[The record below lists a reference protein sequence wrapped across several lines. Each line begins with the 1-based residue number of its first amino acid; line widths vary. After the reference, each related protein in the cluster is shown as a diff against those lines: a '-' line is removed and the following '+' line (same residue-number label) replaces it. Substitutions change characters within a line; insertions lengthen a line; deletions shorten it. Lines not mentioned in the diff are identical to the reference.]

1 MSGLRISLAA
11 MACTLAQAA
20 EAQTALP
27 DINISSPLRSHPRPA
42 PAAHPVAVNPHPAAA
57 NPHSTAPAPRRAAA
71 SAPAPAATPAPAPAP
86 TPAPLVAATT
96 PAAVNI
102 TTAQEI
108 AHTHEFDVARA
119 LERVAPD
126 VTIEDVQGNPFSP
139 QVDFRG
145 FVASPVSGTPQGLA
159 VYMNGVRIN
168 EAWGDMVNWDLIPT
182 VAIDRTAIVT
192 GNPLF
197 GLNAIGGAVVMDMK
211 NGFTYHGFELDGR
224 GGSFG
229 RRQGAMQFGVEQD
242 GVAAYLA
249 VEAAGDNGYRK
260 FSGSEIHRLYGDL
273 GWRGDSAEIHAST
286 NIADNKFG
294 VSAAAPN
301 DLVNVD
307 TSSVYT
313 TPQTTKN
320 TLSQFDINGVFTP
333 QQNWKLLA
341 DAHYRA
347 FDQSHADGNTTD
359 FASCGLT
366 TLCDGNGNP
375 TYMPDFF
382 GPNVALAVI
391 DRTWTTSRTVGGTVQ
406 IENDDKLG
414 ERPNKIIFGVSLDH
428 GWTNFNASE
437 ELGLLNPY
445 DLTVPGLGI
454 ITLDPAGDVAP
465 VKLNAANTYLGVYT
479 LDTFE
484 ATDKLTFTAGARY
497 NLARIAL
504 YDLYSTQLNGA
515 SSYAHVNPVVGATYK
530 ITPEV
535 AAYASFSES
544 NRAPTPLELGC
555 ADPSRPCLIDNFL
568 VADPP
573 LKQVVAHSI
582 ETGLRGGFLPAAYL
596 PAEAGAVLPGRVDWS
611 AGVYRTTSFN
621 DILSVPSEIAGQG
634 YFKNAGT
641 TQRQGLETQIRYTDE
656 KLSAYVNYALI
667 NATFRSMVELGS
679 PFNPWVVAFN
689 TLGIPASS
697 ILVMPGSHMTS
708 IPKQRLKGGFDYAL
722 TKEWKIGMDVVY
734 SAGNWVRGDE
744 INAFGTLPSYAT
756 VNLRSSYQVTKNFQI
771 YGLIDNVG
779 GVRGRSFA
787 TFFDTQAIPFLNF
800 VDPRQVSI
808 SAPTGFFAGAKMTF

>member
-1 MSGLRISLAA
+1 MSGLRLSLAA
-11 MACTLAQAA
+11 LTCALAQAA
-20 EAQTALP
+20 YAQTALP

-42 PAAHPVAVNPHPAAA
+42 PAAQPVAVNPHPSSSA
-57 NPHSTAPAPRRAAA
+57 PQRTAQRAPV
-71 SAPAPAATPAPAPAP
+71 PAPAAPAPAPAP
-86 TPAPLVAATT
+86 APFVAATT
-96 PAAVNI
+96 PAAINI
-102 TTAQEI
+102 TTAKEI
-108 AHTHEFDVARA
+108 AETHEFDVAQA
-119 LERVAPD
+119 LQRVAPN
-126 VTIEDVQGNPFSP
+126 VIINDVQGNPFSP
-139 QVDFRG
+139 EVDFRG
-145 FVASPVSGTPQGLA
+145 FVASPVSGTPIGLA

-168 EAWGDMVNWDLIPT
+168 EAFGDIVNWDLIPT

-229 RRQGAMQFGVEQD
+229 RHQGAMQFGVEQD

-273 GWRGDSAEIHAST
+273 GWRGDQAEIHVST
-286 NIADNKFG
+286 NIATNKFG
-294 VSAAAPN
+294 VSASAPN

-307 TSSVYT
+307 PSSVYT

-333 QQNWKLLA
+333 QQNWKILA

-347 FDQSHADGNTTD
+347 YNQAHVDGNTTD
-359 FASCGLT
+359 FASCGGP

-382 GPNVALAVI
+382 GPSVPLSVI

-406 IENDDKLG
+406 IENTDKLGVG
-414 ERPNKIIFGVSLDH
+414 ERPNKITFGVNLEH
-428 GWTNFNASE
+428 GWTNFAASE

-465 VKLNAANTYLGVYT
+465 VKLDAANTYLGVYA

-497 NLARIAL
+497 NLATIAL
-504 YDLYSTQLNGA
+504 YDLYSTQLNGN
-515 SSYAHVNPVVGATYK
+515 SSYDHLNPVVGATYK

-535 AAYASFSES
+535 AAYASYSES

-568 VADPP
+568 VADPH
-573 LKQVVAHSI
+573 LSQVVAHSI
-582 ETGLRGGFLPAAYL
+582 ESGLRGGFRPASYL
-596 PAEAGAVLPGRVDWS
+596 PAEAGAVFPGRVDWS
-611 AGVYRTTSFN
+611 SGVFRTTSFN

-634 YFKNAGT
+634 YFKNAGI
-641 TQRQGLETQIRYTDE
+641 TQRQGIETQIRYTDE
-656 KLSAYVNYALI
+656 KLSAYANYALTD
-667 NATFRSMVELGS
+667 ATFRSMIELGS

-689 TLGIPASS
+689 ALGVPASS

-708 IPKQRLKGGFDYAL
+708 IPKHRLKGGFDYAL

-756 VNLRSSYQVTKNFQI
+756 VNLRSSYQVTKNFQV
-771 YGLIDNVG
+771 YGLIDNIG
-779 GVRGRSFA
+779 GVRARTFA
-787 TFFDTQAIPFLNF
+787 TFFQTTAIPFLSF